1 MLAKFKCLGCGYEYE
16 DKPGPTTCPQC
27 KHIWIK
33 WLNYEEMERLI
44 FREERKLEINK
55 GRKVL

>member
-27 KHIWIK
+27 KHFWIK
-33 WLNYEEMERLI
+33 WLNYEEW
-44 FREERKLEINK
+44 RKKHPILMNK
-55 GRKVL
+55 DRQIIQG